1 MTTEKKPF
9 EIKTRA
15 YTVKKCFK
23 VGESVRVIQGNR
35 SGQQGIITQ
44 IYKTSEGI
52 DSHATITMIDDS
64 NQSDITVLV
73 NNLRLRVEIDP
84 NTQAASNNS
93 VVMRYPTTIS
103 YVAGEL
109 IMYDNHSQLGLII
122 STTHDALKV
131 LNTQNK
137 FDNVKILSVTRK
149 VDTRKPI
156 N

>member
-1 MTTEKKPF
+1 
-9 EIKTRA
+9 
-15 YTVKKCFK
+15 
-23 VGESVRVIQGNR
+23 
-35 SGQQGIITQ
+35 
-44 IYKTSEGI
+44 
-52 DSHATITMIDDS
+52 MIDDS

-73 NNLRLRVEIDP
+73 NNLRLRVDIDP